1 MKEMEE
7 KMVGLKGVETKE
19 VVMKAI
25 HLKMMEMKNNM
36 IDINENVKVEAE
48 EVEEEL
54 VVDEV

>member
-1 MKEMEE
+1 
-7 KMVGLKGVETKE
+7 